1 MSIKITNETI
11 NNLVRTL
18 CDVKLNVLH
27 GSYCNNTADIAVFSS
42 AQEAR
47 QARREAFQ
55 NEVENSREEG
65 SKIPRS
71 WRDIAWSCNYLGE
84 RFVID
89 ADDIDFNITC
99 EEGREYRVET
109 SDGDV
114 YLFKN
119 ADEFRTLLENE
130 RDYRRENENF
140 WQAREEE
147 ENRRWRALQERRRRR
162 TMMMMLMMMLLM
174 MMISRVFYIPR

>member
-1 MSIKITNETI
+1 MSITITNETI

-27 GSYCNNTADIAVFSS
+27 GSYCDGTGDISIFSS

-99 EEGREYRVET
+99 EQSQEYKIET
-109 SDGDV
+109 SKGVV

-119 ADEFRTLLENE
+119 AAEFRKLLKNE
-130 RDYRRENENF
+130 RDYRNN
-140 WQAREEE
+140 
-147 ENRRWRALQERRRRR
+147 
-162 TMMMMLMMMLLM
+162 
-174 MMISRVFYIPR
+174 